1 MLWHKAWL
9 DTRWRFLIGLGLLTC
24 TVLANVLSYA
34 SVPELLELAA
44 HADPKGALAREI
56 NETVRLSG
64 SFHGF
69 VWDQVVRHNLQYLW
83 TLFAALLGADGPLS
97 RRRGALFTLSLPV
110 SRRRLFTVRAASGL
124 LELSALALIPMLVVP
139 LAAPAVGQT
148 YPLADALVH
157 GASIALG
164 GAVFYC
170 LALLLSTV
178 FEDRWR
184 PMVITLALVVA
195 AGLSSELIPALGAF
209 NPVSVMAGESYFFSG
224 TPAWGRLFVWLCVS
238 AGILYAAVRSIESRD
253 F

>member
-1 MLWHKAWL
+1 MLWYKAWL
-9 DTRWRFLIGLGLLTC
+9 DTRWRFLIGLALLTC

-56 NETVRLSG
+56 NETVQLSG

-69 VWDQVVRHNLQYLW
+69 VWGVVRHNLLYLW
-83 TLFAALLGADGPLS
+83 ALFAALLGADGPLS

-110 SRRRLFTVRAASGL
+110 SRGRLFTVRAASGL

-178 FEDRWR
+178 FEDRW
-184 PMVITLALVVA
+184 PPLVITLASAVA
-195 AGLSSELIPALGAF
+195 AGVCSELIPALAPF
-209 NPVSVMAGESYFFSG
+209 SPVSVMTGESYFFSG

-238 AGILYAAVRSIESRD
+238 AGMLYAAVRSIETRD

>member
-1 MLWHKAWL
+1 MLWYKAWL
-9 DTRWRFLIGLGLLTC
+9 DTRWRFLIGLALLTC
-24 TVLANVLSYA
+24 TALANVLSYA
-34 SVPELLELAA
+34 SAQEWLELAA

-56 NETVRLSG
+56 NEAVQLSG
-64 SFHGF
+64 SFHGY

-83 TLFAALLGADGPLS
+83 TLFAVLLGADGPLS

-110 SRRRLFTVRAASGL
+110 SRRRLFTVRAASDL
-124 LELSALALIPMLVVP
+124 LELSALALMPMLVIP

-184 PMVITLALVVA
+184 PLVITLALAVT
-195 AGLSSELIPALGAF
+195 AGVCSELIPALAAF
-209 NPVSVMAGESYFFSG
+209 SPVSVMAGESYFFSG
-224 TPAWGRLFVWLCVS
+224 TLAWGRLFVWLCVS
-238 AGILYAAVRSIESRD
+238 AGILYAAVRSIETRD